1 MKSPFL
7 IPFFALLVAACSQP
21 AQQAH
26 EAGPMDQIIAGIAQ
40 TSFPN
45 RTISVTHDATVSALP
60 MLQQAIDSCS
70 LLGGGVVDVAAG
82 EYLLAGPLHLKS
94 NVNLHL
100 NEGSYLR
107 FSGKADDFLPVV
119 LTRFE
124 GTELYGHSP
133 MVYAYHQYNIAIT
146 GRGTIDAQAG
156 VEMGQW
162 GWDPAAHETGTALHG
177 TPGELPEKPFVNK
190 LRQMGEDLT
199 PVSERVF
206 GEGTKLRPTCIETLG
221 CSRVLIEG
229 VTIKDS
235 PFWTIHP
242 LYCDNV
248 IVRGVTIDSH
258 FPNNDGCDPESTS
271 NVLIEDCV
279 FRCGDDAVAIKS
291 GRDADGR
298 RIGRPSENIV
308 IRNCDF
314 QSHCNGL
321 CIGSE
326 MSGGVQGVWMDS
338 IRIGTVKNALYFKSN
353 KDRGGFIRDIHISN
367 VNIEK
372 AYGAILRFETN
383 YFGYHGGNYQAQ
395 YENFDIRHVTAG
407 EAEGYAIFYD
417 GNDEKPIR
425 NVKVTDFHVA
435 KAPHPWYLYRTE
447 DCSFVDCTVNGEPV
461 PEHPAESAERQTCD
475 VW

>member
-1 MKSPFL
+1 MKFSYPLFSLVLLLAASCAAPERPVLSP
-7 IPFFALLVAACSQP
+7 IDEIV
-21 AQQAH
+21 
-26 EAGPMDQIIAGIAQ
+26 AGIAE
-40 TSFPN
+40 TSFPEQ
-45 RTISVTHDATVSALP
+45 TIAVAPEAGTADL
-60 MLQQAIDSCS
+60 MRLQQAIDSCS
-70 LLGGGVVDVAAG
+70 LLGGGTVDVAAG
-82 EYLLAGPLHLKS
+82 DYLLAGSLHLKS

-100 NEGSYLR
+100 NEGACLR

-133 MVYAYHQYNIAIT
+133 MIYAYHQYNVAIT

-156 VEMGQW
+156 VEMGLW

-177 TPGELPEKPFVNK
+177 TPGELPERPYVAQ

-199 PVSERVF
+199 PVHQRVF
-206 GEGTKLRPTCIETLG
+206 GKEAKLRPTCIEMLG

-242 LYCDNV
+242 LYSDNI

-258 FPNNDGCDPESTS
+258 FPNNDGCDPESSS
-271 NVLIEDCV
+271 NVLIEDCL

-298 RIGRPSENIV
+298 RVGRPSERIV
-308 IRNCDF
+308 IRRCDF
-314 QSHCNGL
+314 QSQCNGL

-353 KDRGGFIRDIHISN
+353 KDRGGFIRDVHVSN
-367 VNIEK
+367 VTIEK
-372 AYGAILRFETN
+372 AFGAILRFETN
-383 YFGYHGGNYQAQ
+383 YFGYRGGNYPAQ
-395 YENFDIRHVTAG
+395 YEDFDIRHVSAD
-407 EAEGYAIFYD
+407 EAESHAIFYD

-425 NVKVTDFHVA
+425 NIKVTDFHVA
-435 KAPHPWYLYRTE
+435 KALHPWYLYRTE

-461 PEHPAESAERQTCD
+461 PEHPAESTERQTCD